1 MTLLDSVAELQRSGY
16 RRRHA
21 AFLAHVLACGGYF
34 LRRQLLAATQQ
45 PDGGV
50 ATKFLRRLVAR
61 GYAHRGVYGRRT
73 RLYHLRDGYL
83 YETIGDPNSPC
94 RRRVGLRAIVCRL
107 MTLDTVLA
115 FPEARA
121 LVTAEEKRD
130 YFGAQRRLYEG
141 LFPMRWERCG
151 RHGPRCLQR
160 VFPDRTPILVEPPD
174 DRVSIVY
181 VQGPGSTLTGW
192 TTFLETYAPLLSYL
206 PRARVVFATVHPEG
220 FRASVEVAFARWRTD
235 PQAKV
240 RARAQARRAAL
251 RRYFQLRRQVEG
263 MVFWDVPP
271 GLRAALN
278 RARRAFADSTYDD
291 TYKRWK
297 LEGEASFA
305 RVGSGP
311 EAIAVA
317 HVELLVHEIPHRY
330 DCFGTLVAQSLRA
343 KILTGRWPARSIH
356 SARVRAPLAAM
367 TTSARD

>member
-1 MTLLDSVAELQRSGY
+1 MNLLDSVAELQRSGY

-34 LRRQLLAATQQ
+34 LRRQLVAATQQ

-73 RLYHLRDGYL
+73 RLYHLRDWYL
-83 YETIGDPNSPC
+83 YETIGDANSPC
-94 RRRVGLRAIVCRL
+94 RRRAGLRTIVRRL

-121 LVTAEEKRD
+121 LVTAEEKRE

-141 LFPMRWERCG
+141 LFPMRWDRCG

-181 VQGPGSTLTGW
+181 VQGPGSTLAGW

-206 PRARVVFATVHPEG
+206 PRARVVFATVDPEG
-220 FRASVEVAFARWRTD
+220 FRASVESAFARWRTD

-240 RARAQARRAAL
+240 QARARARRVAL
-251 RRYFQLRRQVEG
+251 RRYFELRRQVEW
-263 MVFWDVPP
+263 MVSWDVPP
-271 GLRAALN
+271 RLRAALD
-278 RARRAFADSTYDD
+278 RARRSFAGSTYDD
-291 TYKRWK
+291 TYERWK
-297 LEGEASFA
+297 LHGDASFA
-305 RVGSGP
+305 SVGTGP

-343 KILTGRWPARSIH
+343 KLLPGRWLARSLD
-356 SARVRAPLAAM
+356 SARARAPQAAR

>member
-1 MTLLDSVAELQRSGY
+1 MNLLDCVAELQRSGY

-83 YETIGDPNSPC
+83 YETIGDANSPC
-94 RRRVGLRAIVCRL
+94 RRRAGLRTIVRRL

-141 LFPMRWERCG
+141 LFPMRWDRCG

-181 VQGPGSTLTGW
+181 VQGPGSSLAGW

-206 PRARVVFATVHPEG
+206 PRARVVFATVDPEG
-220 FRASVEVAFARWRTD
+220 FRASVETAFARWRTD

-240 RARAQARRAAL
+240 QARARARRVAL
-251 RRYFQLRRQVEG
+251 RRYFELRRQVG
-263 MVFWDVPP
+263 VDGVL
-271 GLRAALN
+271 GRAAE
-278 RARRAFADSTYDD
+278 S
-291 TYKRWK
+291 
-297 LEGEASFA
+297 E
-305 RVGSGP
+305 SGP
-311 EAIAVA
+311 ESGQA
-317 HVELLVHEIPHRY
+317 
-330 DCFGTLVAQSLRA
+330 S
-343 KILTGRWPARSIH
+343 
-356 SARVRAPLAAM
+356 VRGQHIRRHL
-367 TTSARD
+367 

>member
-1 MTLLDSVAELQRSGY
+1 
-16 RRRHA
+16 
-21 AFLAHVLACGGYF
+21 
-34 LRRQLLAATQQ
+34 
-45 PDGGV
+45 
-50 ATKFLRRLVAR
+50 
-61 GYAHRGVYGRRT
+61 
-73 RLYHLRDGYL
+73 
-83 YETIGDPNSPC
+83 
-94 RRRVGLRAIVCRL
+94 
-107 MTLDTVLA
+107 
-115 FPEARA
+115 
-121 LVTAEEKRD
+121 
-130 YFGAQRRLYEG
+130 
-141 LFPMRWERCG
+141 
-151 RHGPRCLQR
+151 
-160 VFPDRTPILVEPPD
+160 
-174 DRVSIVY
+174 
-181 VQGPGSTLTGW
+181 
-192 TTFLETYAPLLSYL
+192 
-206 PRARVVFATVHPEG
+206 
-220 FRASVEVAFARWRTD
+220 VEVAFARWRTD

-263 MVFWDVPP
+263 MVSWDVPP